1 MQNKPLTILPLAAAF
16 ALSACATTAGAPL
29 PDGSDVALGQKAY
42 VDGPLVQ
49 PVEVVED
56 SRCPMNARCVWAGR
70 VRVKMLWLRGN
81 GEKQPFE
88 VTLGEETQLADGK
101 FTLERSE
108 EHTSE
113 LQSLMRISYAVFCLK
128 KKTKQHYMTRP

>member
-1 MQNKPLTILPLAAAF
+1 MQNVTRLAALALPF
-16 ALSACATTAGAPL
+16 ALLLSACATTAGAPQ

-49 PVEVVED
+49 PVAVIED

-70 VRVKMLWLRGN
+70 VRVKMIWIRGN

-101 FTLERSE
+101 FTLES
-108 EHTSE
+108 
-113 LQSLMRISYAVFCLK
+113 V
-128 KKTKQHYMTRP
+128 RPEKRTDQTIRPEDYRFSFRFDGGL

>member
-1 MQNKPLTILPLAAAF
+1 MQNIHRLAIIALPAAL
-16 ALSACATTAGAPL
+16 ALSACATTRGAPL

-49 PVEVVED
+49 PVEVLED

-70 VRVKMLWLRGN
+70 VRVKMVWIRGN

-88 VTLGEETQLADGK
+88 ATLGEPVQLADGQ
-101 FTLERSE
+101 FTLESVRPE
-108 EHTSE
+108 
-113 LQSLMRISYAVFCLK
+113 K
-128 KKTKQHYMTRP
+128 MTNVTIKPSDYRFSFRFAGGL

>member
-1 MQNKPLTILPLAAAF
+1 MQNMLRLATLTLPAAL
-16 ALSACATTAGAPL
+16 ALSACATTRGAPL

-49 PVEVVED
+49 PVEVIED

-70 VRVKMLWLRGN
+70 VRVKMLWIRGN

-88 VTLGEETQLADGK
+88 ATLGEETQLADGK
-101 FTLERSE
+101 FTLESVRPE
-108 EHTSE
+108 
-113 LQSLMRISYAVFCLK
+113 K
-128 KKTKQHYMTRP
+128 MTNVTIEPEDYRFSFRFAGGL

>member
-1 MQNKPLTILPLAAAF
+1 MRI
-16 ALSACATTAGAPL
+16 
-29 PDGSDVALGQKAY
+29 SDWSSDVCSSDLVALGQKAY

-56 SRCPMNARCVWAGR
+56 SRCPMNVRCVWAGR

-101 FTLERSE
+101 FTLE
-108 EHTSE
+108 
-113 LQSLMRISYAVFCLK
+113 AG
-128 KKTKQHYMTRP
+128 RPEKRTDKIGDASWREQGCKDV